1 MPQRPIS
8 QIIGKQRILTVA
20 PEITVDQAAKQMK
33 EVGLGTVMVVENGL
47 LIGIFTERDVLYR
60 IVAERRDPQT
70 TTLSEVMTRN
80 PQTISPG
87 KPFGHA
93 LHMMFEG
100 GFRHVPVV
108 EKGKPVGMIS
118 ARDALGPE
126 LVEFESEMADRDHVA
141 ESLG

>member
-8 QIIGKQRILTVA
+8 QIIGKQKIFTAA
-20 PEITVDQAAKQMK
+20 PETSVYQAAKQMK
-33 EVGLGTVMVVENGL
+33 EIGLGTVMVVENGL
-47 LIGIFTERDVLYR
+47 LVGIFTERDVLYR
-60 IVAERRDPQT
+60 VVAERRDPET
-70 TTLSEVMTRN
+70 TMLSEVMTRN
-80 PQTISPG
+80 PLTISSA

-108 EKGKPVGMIS
+108 EQGKPVGMIS
-118 ARDALGPE
+118 ARDALGLE
-126 LVEFESEMADRDHVA
+126 LVEFESELVDRDHVA